1 MKKKIEIEIPDS
13 LPNMDGADQRKE
25 ASERKLMMLVN
36 AIAKRTKKNP
46 VAQAAIA
53 KKGKKVSVEMDL
65 TAKQVSGLPVG
76 LRKVVR

>member
-13 LPNMDGADQRKE
+13 LPGMDGMDQQRE
-25 ASERKLMMLVN
+25 AAERKLMAMAN

-46 VAQAAIA
+46 VSQAAIA
-53 KKGKKVSVEMDL
+53 KEGKKVSVEMDL

-76 LRKVVR
+76 LKKVLK